1 MILAMMFCFTMN
13 MVADLLFYSFNVYN
27 FSYKLTD
34 GDPLC
39 INDEIFTWTECVY
52 LTFFSMAVVINIRN
66 WIYYFIKIGEMAKS
80 DKRNKQI
87 FVLDCVIGV
96 VIFLNVVF
104 AFI

>member
-13 MVADLLFYSFNVYN
+13 MVTDVLFYSLNVYN
-27 FSYKLTD
+27 FNYNLSD

-80 DKRNKQI
+80 EKKNK
-87 FVLDCVIGV
+87 
-96 VIFLNVVF
+96 
-104 AFI
+104 